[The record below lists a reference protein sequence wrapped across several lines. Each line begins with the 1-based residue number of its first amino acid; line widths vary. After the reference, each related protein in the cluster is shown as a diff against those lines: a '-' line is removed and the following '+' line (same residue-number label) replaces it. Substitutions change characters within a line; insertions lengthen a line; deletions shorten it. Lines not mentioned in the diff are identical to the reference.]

1 MRLSLAAILTAAA
14 FLQGCAAVALT
25 AAAVGGGAL
34 ANHQMGGMAYKTF
47 TEPLPKVREATNTA
61 FRRMAIKPEKT
72 EKTDLGERLLA
83 RAGDRSI
90 EVELEA
96 LTPNATRMKAVA
108 RRDGGLVVDA
118 ATALEI
124 INQAEKALPAR

>member
-1 MRLSLAAILTAAA
+1 MLRVALLVAATTA
-14 FLQGCAAVALT
+14 LNGCAAVALT

-34 ANHQMGGMAYKTF
+34 ASHQMGGMAYKTF

-61 FRRMAIKPEKT
+61 FRRMAIKPEKS
-72 EKTDLGERLLA
+72 EKTDLGERILA

-96 LTPNATRMKAVA
+96 LTPNTTRMKAVA
-108 RRDGGLVVDA
+108 RRDGGFVVDA
-118 ATALEI
+118 ATAVEI
-124 INQAEKALPAR
+124 INQAEKALPVR